1 MNEDR
6 KRKFFVV
13 HTLTGRENRVKKILQ
28 KEIEKRSMQDKF
40 GQIIVPVE
48 KVWRVRKGKKTVEER
63 KLYPGHML
71 IEMEPS
77 EETFKLVTSIPGVVR
92 ILGSKKKPTALT
104 MEEAMG
110 VLEEMSKG
118 QEKLKADVPFEKGE
132 SVKIIGGPFAGFV
145 GTVEDINP
153 ERGKVKVLVTIFGR
167 STPIELDI
175 VEVETI

>member
-1 MNEDR
+1 MSES
-6 KRKFFVV
+6 KKMKFFVV
-13 HTLTGRENRVKKILQ
+13 HTLTGREVRVKKILER
-28 KEIEKRSMQDKF
+28 EIEKRNMKDKF
-40 GQIIVPVE
+40 GQIIVPTE

-63 KLYPGHML
+63 KLYPGHIL
-71 IEMEPS
+71 VEMEPS
-77 EETFKLVTSIPGVVR
+77 EEAFKLVTSVPGVVR
-92 ILGSKKKPTALT
+92 ILGSKKKPVALSR
-104 MEEAMG
+104 EEAES
-110 VLEEMSKG
+110 VLEEIAKG

-132 SVKIIGGPFAGFV
+132 SVKIIGGPFTGFV